1 MITLQAPLG
10 TISMTAD
17 YFAELVSQAAHRC
30 YGVAGMAT
38 RNPSDDLKSLVFGH
52 DMPDKGVRVT
62 QSNDELTIELHI
74 KVGYGLNIATIVK
87 SITHKVKHEVE
98 KATGLRVARIEVSV
112 DDIVAD
118 DE

>member
-1 MITLQAPLG
+1 MITLQNTMG
-10 TISMTAD
+10 TICMTAD
-17 YFAELVSQAAHRC
+17 YFAELVSQAARSC

-38 RNPSDDLKSLVFGH
+38 GGHGDDLKSLIWGSDF
-52 DMPDKGVRVT
+52 PEKGVRVI
-62 QSNDELTIELHI
+62 QENGQLTIELHI
-74 KVGYGLNIATIVK
+74 KVGYGLNIATIVR

-118 DE
+118 

>member
-1 MITLQAPLG
+1 MITLQNTMG
-10 TISMTAD
+10 TICMTSD
-17 YFAELVSQAAHRC
+17 YFAELVSQAARSC

-38 RNPSDDLKSLVFGH
+38 GGHGDDLKSLLLGSDF
-52 DMPDKGVRVT
+52 PEKGVRVI
-62 QSNDELTIELHI
+62 QENDQLTIELHI
-74 KVGYGLNIATIVK
+74 KVGYGLNIATIVR

-118 DE
+118 